1 MATQSDFGVQGEKPT
16 HPELLDDLAARF
28 IANGWS
34 LKWLHKEI
42 MLSAAYRQ
50 ASRPREDAM
59 QSDPTNRLVW
69 RMNPRRL
76 DVEAF
81 RDCILQAS
89 GTLDLTPYGPS
100 QDLDQPGNNRR
111 TVYARVGRGRLSNL
125 FQLFDFPEA
134 TMHSP
139 GREVTTTPLQQLFVM
154 NGSFMQDQAAALAR
168 SVGESAAG
176 RRAPSGRCIARCSG
190 ATRTKPN

>member
-1 MATQSDFGVQGEKPT
+1 
-16 HPELLDDLAARF
+16 
-28 IANGWS
+28 
-34 LKWLHKEI
+34 

-50 ASRPREDAM
+50 SSRPREEVM
-59 QSDPTNRLVW
+59 QSDPTNRLIW

-81 RDCILQAS
+81 RDCILKAS
-89 GTLDLTPYGPS
+89 GSLDETLYGPP
-100 QDLDQPGNNRR
+100 QDLDQQNNGRR
-111 TVYARVGRGRLSNL
+111 TVYARVGRGRLNNL

-154 NGSFMQDQAAALAR
+154 NSSFMQNQAAALAK
-168 SVGESAAG
+168 SVEKQPQGDELVHAMYRKVLGRDPDSSELKLAADYFAAG
-176 RRAPSGRCIARCSG
+176 GTAAQYAQALLSTNEVVFWP
-190 ATRTKPN
+190 